1 VPLKNIFGV
10 KKMPVQKP
18 AEEYPD
24 SSLSLQSFVWLVLA
38 IGIGILTA
46 VTVLP
51 VWMPNLTTSLLG
63 PDPKAYWYLSRG
75 SAFVA
80 LSLLWLSMV
89 LGLLMTNKMA
99 RLWPGVPISFA
110 LHEFIS
116 LLGLGFALFHALI
129 LLGDRYIGYTLA
141 QVVIPFASSYEPLWV
156 GFGQLGLYAMLI
168 VTLSFY
174 VRSRIGQKVWRSL
187 HYISFLTYLIA
198 LLHGITAGSDTSLP
212 WAQFYYWASGGTLL
226 FLAIYRLIVNYSARL
241 IPSSTRRSVFHH

>member
-1 VPLKNIFGV
+1 
-10 KKMPVQKP
+10 MPVQKP
-18 AEEYPD
+18 LEEYPD
-24 SSLSLQSFVWLVLA
+24 SSLSLQSFVWLILA
-38 IGIGILTA
+38 MGIGILAA

-51 VWMPNLTTSLLG
+51 VWMPHLTESLLG

-129 LLGDRYIGYTLA
+129 LLGDRYIGYTLV
-141 QVVIPFASSYEPLWV
+141 QVTIPFASSFEPLWV
-156 GFGQLGLYAMLI
+156 GLGQVSFYAMLI
-168 VTLSFY
+168 MTLSFY
-174 VRSRIGQKVWRSL
+174 LRSHIGQKTWRSL
-187 HYISFLTYLIA
+187 HYVSFLTYMIA
-198 LLHGITAGSDTSLP
+198 LLHGLTAGSDVSLA
-212 WAQFYYWASGGTLL
+212 WAQLYYWTSGGILL
-226 FLAIYRLIVNYSARL
+226 FLLAYRMVVNHFAKLVRSA
-241 IPSSTRRSVFHH
+241 V